1 MSDSI
6 DFNDM
11 INLNRYFI
19 INIQEHLWYIV
30 TKGRKQDDS

>member
-11 INLNRYFI
+11 ININRYFI
-19 INIQEHLWYIV
+19 INIQEYIWYIV
-30 TKGRKQDDS
+30 TKGNK